1 MRNFSKFKINVDK
14 KKLKKQI
21 NKKIFKTILQHRKPI
36 NYNENFV
43 FTKIKNI
50 SVLLKRASS
59 IKEFIYYLYLDKTN
73 RKQFDLNKKSF
84 FNNISKF
91 VNLKKY
97 KNTSKE
103 ILKQNFNIKFK
114 SIWMKLG
121 IHRVS
126 DVDKEMNLIW
136 IILKIFNF
144 LNYKNFFLSNE
155 LIKVKYVN
163 MQYQYYKLKN
173 EFNRIIFILKQKTF
187 LFQKNNEITKNLINK
202 NIEKKKEIE
211 NKLHEIKSMEIDF
224 SEILNQI
231 KKN

>member
-1 MRNFSKFKINVDK
+1 
-14 KKLKKQI
+14 
-21 NKKIFKTILQHRKPI
+21 
-36 NYNENFV
+36 
-43 FTKIKNI
+43 
-50 SVLLKRASS
+50 
-59 IKEFIYYLYLDKTN
+59 
-73 RKQFDLNKKSF
+73 
-84 FNNISKF
+84 
-91 VNLKKY
+91 
-97 KNTSKE
+97 
-103 ILKQNFNIKFK
+103 
-114 SIWMKLG
+114 MKLG

-144 LNYKNFFLSNE
+144 LNYKNFFLYNE